1 MKALLKSHES
11 LIYPKDLNYTLEKL
25 GLKQGDTLCI
35 HSELFRLGEVLVSKQ
50 EFLQSI
56 IDSFFQV
63 IGNKG
68 TLIMPTFSYSFNR
81 YKNYDKIHTKST
93 MGILSEYFRTMA
105 GGGVRTDDP
114 IFSFFIKGYRQ
125 NDFTSK
131 LLKTCFSS
139 GCVYD
144 KLVEFQGKIILFGTD
159 KLGYTFS
166 HFCEEKAKV
175 NYRFFKE
182 FQGIITDENSQSK
195 KAKIQC
201 YLRKENTKSDLDVE
215 KQIAILKQDNNF
227 NRIEFANSCIV
238 CIDARKYLKA
248 NLKALKKDKF
258 ALVKD

>member
-1 MKALLKSHES
+1 
-11 LIYPKDLNYTLEKL
+11 I
-25 GLKQGDTLCI
+25 
-35 HSELFRLGEVLVSKQ
+35 
-50 EFLQSI
+50 
-56 IDSFFQV
+56 
-63 IGNKG
+63 
-68 TLIMPTFSYSFNR
+68 
-81 YKNYDKIHTKST
+81 
-93 MGILSEYFRTMA
+93 
-105 GGGVRTDDP
+105 RTDDP

>member
-1 MKALLKSHES
+1 M
-11 LIYPKDLNYTLEKL
+11 
-25 GLKQGDTLCI
+25 
-35 HSELFRLGEVLVSKQ
+35 
-50 EFLQSI
+50 
-56 IDSFFQV
+56 
-63 IGNKG
+63 
-68 TLIMPTFSYSFNR
+68 
-81 YKNYDKIHTKST
+81 
-93 MGILSEYFRTMA
+93 
-105 GGGVRTDDP
+105 RTDDP

-215 KQIAILKQDNNF
+215 KQIVGGKIKCRKRKIKC
-227 NRIEFANSCIV
+227 RIFATN
-238 CIDARKYLKA
+238 YLSF
-248 NLKALKKDKF
+248 NLKLK
-258 ALVKD
+258 L